1 MLSLARSLFCNPL
14 LIGLGVLLLG
24 VVLGYGDRVDHDLE
38 NDATLYVNM
47 VRPDFQVPTE
57 AQLIADLEY
66 ARPNGTPL
74 LLDLYRPEEVTGPL
88 PVILWIHGGGWREG
102 HRGAPRS
109 AVEFV
114 ARGYAVASIDYRLS
128 DAALFPAQIDDC
140 QAAVRWLRAHAED
153 YQLDP
158 QRFVAWG
165 EGSGGHLAALL
176 GTMSGLPEDENDGVS
191 ADVQAVVDFGGPV
204 DLLTLDKNVV
214 DADAERFEDTW
225 SPEALLLGGP
235 VEERAELAARA
246 NPLTYLVGRYRPP
259 AFFVVHNKVDPLV
272 PVQQSD
278 RLVRAL
284 REAGGAVRYL
294 RLDGWQHNSPIS
306 RELEEAVAEFLDRRL
321 SPQQLHKASHADRP
335 RFGPSRPWY
344 RRLHHGGPAM

>member
-1 MLSLARSLFCNPL
+1 MLSMARSLFCNPL

-24 VVLGYGDRVDHDLE
+24 VVLGYGDRSDPSVED
-38 NDATLYVNM
+38 DATLYVDL

-88 PVILWIHGGGWREG
+88 PVIVWIHGGGWREG

-128 DAALFPAQIDDC
+128 DVALFPAQIEDC

-158 QRFVAWG
+158 QRVVAWG

-176 GTMSGLPEDENDGVS
+176 GTMSGGGADDGAVS
-191 ADVQAVVDFGGPV
+191 ADVQAVINFGGPM
-204 DLLTLDKNVV
+204 DLLALDRGKT
-214 DADAERFEDTW
+214 DPDAERYEDTW

-235 VEERAELAARA
+235 VEERTELAALA
-246 NPLTYLVGRYRPP
+246 NPLHYLDGAHRPP
-259 AFFVVHNKVDPLV
+259 PFFVVHSQFDPLV
-272 PVQQSD
+272 PVEQSD

-284 REAGGAVRYL
+284 RDSGGAVRYL
-294 RLDGWQHNSPIS
+294 RMRTLTCNGPIT
-306 RELEEAVAEFLDRRL
+306 RDLEDAVADFLDRRL
-321 SPQQLHKASHADRP
+321 HATTASHPPTRRLANR
-335 RFGPSRPWY
+335 RMWY
-344 RRLHHGGPAM
+344 RLLHDDVPAHTAM